1 MFKRAGA
8 AVCSAGTMRIL
19 FSTVPAHGHLLPLLP
34 LADAAK
40 RDGHD
45 VVVAT
50 GREGVIEAVRRGFTA
65 WDVGPSRA
73 ETDAAFRAAVPDLS
87 VIAPEQRI
95 PTVVAGVFGAAA
107 FRRAEQLVPR
117 AIEWSPDLVVH
128 SISELAGAIAAARTG
143 ASHVVHGLGPLAP
156 EAWSWFGSR
165 FAELCDAWDVPELAE
180 SMLDTPYV
188 DTCPPS
194 FQSDAVS
201 DFRNRLAL
209 RPSAGDVVSD
219 APLPWDDATLRALP
233 FERTIHVTLGT
244 IFYEATAVFETVL
257 AGLRQL
263 PVNVIVALGPGADPR
278 RLGDQPANVLVTHFA
293 PHAALLPYCDALI
306 TQGGAGTILAA
317 LCHGLPHL
325 ILPQGADQF
334 LNAAT
339 AERAGVAMQLPPPA
353 LTPDAVTAAV
363 EQLLHDDT
371 IRANAEHIQ
380 AEIAT
385 MPAPA
390 AVLGTILSSTRAPTR
405 VG

>member
-1 MFKRAGA
+1 
-8 AVCSAGTMRIL
+8 MRVL

-143 ASHVVHGLGPLAP
+143 ARHVVHGLGPLPP

-180 SMLDTPYV
+180 VMLDTPYV

-194 FQSDAVS
+194 FQSDAVA

-219 APLPWDDATLRALP
+219 APLPWDGATLRALP

-244 IFYEATAVFETVL
+244 IFHEATAVFETVL
-257 AGLRQL
+257 AGLRPL

-339 AERAGVAMQLPPPA
+339 AERCGCRHAVASAGAHA
-353 LTPDAVTAAV
+353 RAVTAAV
-363 EQLLHDDT
+363 ERLLDDDT
-371 IRANAEHIQ
+371 IRANAEHIR

-385 MPAPA
+385 MPAPG
-390 AVLGTILSSTRAPTR
+390 AVLDTILSSTRAPTR

>member
-1 MFKRAGA
+1 
-8 AVCSAGTMRIL
+8 
-19 FSTVPAHGHLLPLLP
+19 
-34 LADAAK
+34 
-40 RDGHD
+40 
-45 VVVAT
+45 
-50 GREGVIEAVRRGFTA
+50 
-65 WDVGPSRA
+65 
-73 ETDAAFRAAVPDLS
+73 
-87 VIAPEQRI
+87 
-95 PTVVAGVFGAAA
+95 
-107 FRRAEQLVPR
+107 
-117 AIEWSPDLVVH
+117 
-128 SISELAGAIAAARTG
+128 
-143 ASHVVHGLGPLAP
+143 
-156 EAWSWFGSR
+156 
-165 FAELCDAWDVPELAE
+165 
-180 SMLDTPYV
+180 
-188 DTCPPS
+188 
-194 FQSDAVS
+194 
-201 DFRNRLAL
+201 
-209 RPSAGDVVSD
+209 
-219 APLPWDDATLRALP
+219 
-233 FERTIHVTLGT
+233 
-244 IFYEATAVFETVL
+244 VL

-339 AERAGVAMQLPPPA
+339 AQRAGVAMQLPPPA

>member
-1 MFKRAGA
+1 
-8 AVCSAGTMRIL
+8 MRML

-40 RDGHD
+40 RAGHD
-45 VVVAT
+45 VVLAT

-73 ETDAAFRAAVPDLS
+73 DTDAAFRAAVPDLS

-107 FRRAEQLVPR
+107 FRRADQLVPR
-117 AIEWSPDLVVH
+117 AVEWEPDLVVH
-128 SISELAGAIAAARTG
+128 SISEPAGAIAAAHTG
-143 ASHVVHGLGPLAP
+143 ARHVVHGLGPLPP

-165 FAELCDAWDVPELAE
+165 FGELCDAWDVPELNGAV
-180 SMLDTPYV
+180 LDAPYV
-188 DTCPPS
+188 DICPPS
-194 FQSDAVS
+194 FQSDAVAA
-201 DFRNRLAL
+201 FRNRLAL

-219 APLPWDDATLRALP
+219 MPLPWDDATLRSLP
-233 FERTIHVTLGT
+233 HEHTVHLTLGT
-244 IFYEATAVFETVL
+244 IFHGATAVFETVL
-257 AGLRQL
+257 AGLRPL

-278 RLGDQPANVLVTHFA
+278 RLGDQPAHVLVTHFA

-339 AERAGVAMQLPPPA
+339 AERAGVARQLPPPEV
-353 LTPDAVTAAV
+353 TPEAVAVAV
-363 EQLLHDDT
+363 EQLFRDDT
-371 IRANAEHIQ
+371 IRTNAKRIQ
-380 AEIAT
+380 EEIAT
-385 MPAPA
+385 MPTAA
-390 AVLGTILSSTRAPTR
+390 AVLETIIASTRIATP